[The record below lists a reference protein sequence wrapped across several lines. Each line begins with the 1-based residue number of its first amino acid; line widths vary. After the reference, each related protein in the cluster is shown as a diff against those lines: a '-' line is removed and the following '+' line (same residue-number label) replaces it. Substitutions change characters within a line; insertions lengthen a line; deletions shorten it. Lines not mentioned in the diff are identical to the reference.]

1 MIMMLRLRS
10 LVRLWLLSLLLLL
23 IVLPLPVLGDEQT
36 WTVNFK
42 NSDIQEVIKFVADAT
57 GKTMV
62 VDPVVKGPVKVITTE
77 PLNRVQLYD
86 LFLSVL
92 AVHGYT
98 AVDSGGVVR
107 ILPAKEARS
116 SPGSVTDEL
125 QGINDSYTTQ
135 VIQLHNIA
143 AGRVLPVLRPLLPQ
157 ESHIAAY
164 DANNSIIISATTANI
179 ARIRQLIARIDK
191 SALAT
196 TKMIELRYA
205 DAATVVRMLEQL
217 QQGEAGQG
225 AQSPRQLKLVADQRT
240 NTVLISGAD
249 LELQRIVTMVQRLD
263 RPGPQSGN
271 VRVVYLE
278 YASAR
283 NMSQVLNSIVQNMQ
297 KLSPGESNGARRSA
311 TIEADEDTN
320 SLLITAELAELD
332 TLMDVVKRLDIRRA
346 QVLVEAIIVEM
357 ENIDGRKLGVQWMF
371 QGSNGGFGSSVSP
384 GSLSASLGDVDDILP
399 GGDGDSDT
407 IFGTLAGIAGQTL
420 GVGRITNGS
429 SFLAILN
436 ALQEETGANILS
448 TPNLLTLDNHPASI
462 TVGQNVPFLTGSY
475 TSTGAGSTPN
485 NPFQTI
491 ERENVG
497 ISLKVTPHINE
508 GDSIV
513 LEIVQEVSSLTGA
526 TEVDV
531 VTNERKIDTQILIA
545 DGQTVV
551 LGGLIKDE
559 MQESE
564 QRVPFLGSIPILG
577 RAFRNTSVKVTKSN
591 LMVFIRATVVR
602 DVVTLTG
609 ATAEKY
615 RYIQSEQMK
624 QRERGALLGEDSKL
638 PVLPDLAAYQQNL
651 LGVPQPSAQAIDL
664 TGGGRQ

>member
-1 MIMMLRLRS
+1 MIKMLL
-10 LVRLWLLSLLLLL
+10 LRLWLLSLLLLL
-23 IVLPLPVLGDEQT
+23 PLPGLGDEQT

-62 VDPVVKGPVKVITTE
+62 VDPVVKGPVKVITAE
-77 PLNRVQLYD
+77 PLNRAQLYD

-125 QGINDSYTTQ
+125 QGVNDSYTTQ

-143 AGRVLPVLRPLLPQ
+143 AGRVLPVLRPLVPQ

-164 DANNSIIISATTANI
+164 DANNSIIISATAANI

-196 TKMIELRYA
+196 TEMIELQYS
-205 DAATVVRMLEQL
+205 DAAAVVRMLEQL

-225 AQSPRQLKLVADQRT
+225 TQSPRQLKLVADQRT

-249 LELQRIVTMVQRLD
+249 LELQRIKTMVQRLD

-297 KLSPGESNGARRSA
+297 KLSPGESSGARRSA
-311 TIEADEDTN
+311 TIEADEETN

-332 TLMDVVKRLDIRRA
+332 TLMDVIKRLDIRRA

-371 QGSNGGFGSSVSP
+371 QGNNGGFGSSVSP
-384 GSLSASLGDVDDILP
+384 GSLSTSLGDVDDILP
-399 GGDGDSDT
+399 GGDDDNSDT
-407 IFGTLAGIAGQTL
+407 IFGTLATISGQTL
-420 GVGRITNGS
+420 GVGRVTNGS

-448 TPNLLTLDNHPASI
+448 TPNLLTLDNHAASI

-475 TSTGAGSTPN
+475 TSTGAGSTPA

-491 ERENVG
+491 ERESVG

-513 LEIVQEVSSLTGA
+513 LDVVQEVSSLTG
-526 TEVDV
+526 TTDVDV
-531 VTNERKIDTQILIA
+531 VTNERRIDTQILVA
-545 DGQTVV
+545 EGQTVV

-577 RAFRNTSVKVTKSN
+577 RAFRNTSVKATKSN

-602 DVVTLTG
+602 DVATLTG

-615 RYIQSEQMK
+615 RYIRGQQMK

-638 PVLPDLAAYQQNL
+638 PVLPELAAYQQSL
-651 LGVPQPSAQAIDL
+651 LGVPQPSPQPIDL
-664 TGGGRQ
+664 TVGGQQ